1 MSADR
6 KSAASRRRRHARHN
20 PAHRVPVHETAGL
33 TRRSFLIFEDEEPPA
48 DGDSSEP
55 LSGQLSMRRI
65 EDPDDDEA

>member
-1 MSADR
+1 MSSDR
-6 KSAASRRRRHARHN
+6 KSAASRRRKHAKHKL
-20 PAHRVPVHETAGL
+20 PLRVPPGETADR

-65 EDPDDDEA
+65 EDPDDDET